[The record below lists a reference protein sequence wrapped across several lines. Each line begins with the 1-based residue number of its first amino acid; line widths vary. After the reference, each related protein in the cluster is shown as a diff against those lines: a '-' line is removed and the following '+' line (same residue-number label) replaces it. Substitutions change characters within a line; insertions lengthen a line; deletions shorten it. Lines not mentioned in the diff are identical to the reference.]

1 MARGFKPITPEDI
14 DELLGKTAQP
24 GGDGKLEIYKTTRY
38 GSAYHFR
45 QHGE

>member
-1 MARGFKPITPEDI
+1 MAR
-14 DELLGKTAQP
+14 LLAKTEEP
-24 GGDGKLEIYKTTRY
+24 GGDGKLEPFKTTRY